1 MFWRRLVKL
10 LLSGLV
16 PLVSV
21 LVYFQLECV
30 REKEESLRSKLSPHY
45 RPDQT
50 DCTAELPFLNH
61 TVHRTELS
69 MGKRRERRF
78 LMSTC
83 CPGPEYFLAQSLPC
97 FVTKLITLVS
107 SYLG

>member
-30 REKEESLRSKLSPHY
+30 REKEESLGGKLSPHY

-50 DCTAELPFLNH
+50 DCKVQLAFVSH
-61 TVHRTELS
+61 TVHHTSLS
-69 MGKRRERRF
+69 MGKKGRRS
-78 LMSTC
+78 LIST
-83 CPGPEYFLAQSLPC
+83 
-97 FVTKLITLVS
+97 
-107 SYLG
+107 